1 MKKKKPQIQVYALLG
16 EDSFDWML
24 YLSLFV
30 SVCVAANM
38 TINIDEKK
46 DAEIVSRRAHP
57 DFFGYIPS
65 GLKKYLVKS
74 CMFGLSFSQL
84 IMKTLTY
91 SLFFRVDRVHCLGI
105 FSADISFFF
114 LYKIVKRDLVYWTPL
129 EGVVSFV
136 VSLLMRFVSKILCD
150 FTMRMYERHSKELG
164 GSYWLFN
171 LFLTYILLLFA
182 VFRAE
187 SEGRDWELEGG
198 NTRYVAYGLIAISLT
213 SFISFLSLIEAK
225 YRKTFWIFRSGPDY
239 QKESF
244 YNGDDFVKA
253 EVFLNN
259 KEWYRSYEDD
269 VKRWVVEGWTTWTKH
284 NPNWFTPM
292 VYNNIPVAWMA
303 KAEGDMA
310 TSAKGESA
318 ESESCYRGDKS
329 KSSIKDLMM
338 TMKLQIEE

>member
-1 MKKKKPQIQVYALLG
+1 M
-16 EDSFDWML
+16 
-24 YLSLFV
+24 
-30 SVCVAANM
+30 
-38 TINIDEKK
+38 
-46 DAEIVSRRAHP
+46 
-57 DFFGYIPS
+57 
-65 GLKKYLVKS
+65 
-74 CMFGLSFSQL
+74 
-84 IMKTLTY
+84 
-91 SLFFRVDRVHCLGI
+91 
-105 FSADISFFF
+105 
-114 LYKIVKRDLVYWTPL
+114 
-129 EGVVSFV
+129 
-136 VSLLMRFVSKILCD
+136 
-150 FTMRMYERHSKELG
+150 
-164 GSYWLFN
+164 
-171 LFLTYILLLFA
+171 FLTYILLLFA

-310 TSAKGESA
+310 TSTKGESA